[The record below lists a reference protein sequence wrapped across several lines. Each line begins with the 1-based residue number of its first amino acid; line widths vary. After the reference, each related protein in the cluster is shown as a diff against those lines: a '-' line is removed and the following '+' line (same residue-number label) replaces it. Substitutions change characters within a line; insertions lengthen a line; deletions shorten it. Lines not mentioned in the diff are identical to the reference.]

1 MPVAQLPPGPTEAK
15 FIQALKMGIGI
26 YDYLEECHQKY
37 GDAFT
42 LNLSGLD
49 PMVWVKDKEMVKDF
63 FNLKPEQLN
72 QSTLPIPIDIG
83 DNSVGFITNREHMET
98 RKIVVP
104 PFVGKRL
111 KDRAEAMHQIISREI
126 DRMKPG
132 DEYDMP
138 RLIGSITL
146 NIIVYTLLN
155 EMDGERFHRYHDLML
170 EWIQSSTN
178 DAMFLIGTLY
188 GPSKYRNMLHRKYR
202 ERALEGKTASVV
214 DKLMPW
220 NKSIDIKV
228 KIAHQIREDIRAIR
242 ANPDGKEGVL
252 AGYALATWSSGELL
266 DEEKVIGEVM
276 SALVGGHETS
286 AATGAWYMLWLLKKP
301 HIYKKMRQEVLQSI
315 EENGRF
321 DPIAITENKYLNA
334 CLNES
339 QRLTPSA
346 VGTMRHLVADTK
358 IGSLYLPA
366 DTNVLAGAY
375 LRHRDQDTWGDDVM
389 EYRPERW
396 LEEDGFKPGPF
407 DFFPFGGG
415 RRACIGSNQAKQQL
429 RILFAEFARRVE
441 FDSKYAMNNKW
452 PGQQQVSGQ
461 TEPKGGV
468 PVTIKEVRSTNF
480 GYPESDKKP
489 EQPEQKVTKL
499 ATA

>member
-1 MPVAQLPPGPTEAK
+1 
-15 FIQALKMGIGI
+15 MGIGI
-26 YDYLEECHQKY
+26 YDYLEECHKKY

-49 PMVWVKDKEMVKDF
+49 PMVWVKDKDMVKDF
-63 FNLKPEQLN
+63 FNLKPDQID
-72 QSTLPIPIDIG
+72 QATLPIPIDIG
-83 DNSVGFITNREHMET
+83 DNGVGFITGKQHMDT

-111 KDRAEAMHQIISREI
+111 KDRAEAMHEIITREI
-126 DRMKPG
+126 DKMKPG
-132 DEYDMP
+132 TEHDMP

-146 NIIVYTLLN
+146 NIIVYTMLN

-170 EWIQSSTN
+170 DWIVSSTN

-202 ERALEGKTASVV
+202 ERALEGKQASAF
-214 DKLMPW
+214 DKITPW
-220 NKSIDIKV
+220 NKSIDYKV
-228 KIAHQIREDIRAIR
+228 QIANQIRQDVRAIR
-242 ANPDGKEGVL
+242 ANPDAEHKGVL
-252 AGYALATWSSGELL
+252 AGFALATWDTGELL
-266 DEEKVIGEVM
+266 DEEKVITEVM
-276 SALVGGHETS
+276 AALVGGHETS

-301 HIYKKMRQEVLQSI
+301 HIYKKMREEVLKSI

-321 DPIAITENKYLNA
+321 DPHKITENNYLNA

-346 VGTMRHLVADTK
+346 VGTMRHLVGDTK
-358 IGSLYLPA
+358 IGSLYLPGN
-366 DTNVLAGAY
+366 TNVLAAAY
-375 LRHRDQDTWGDDVM
+375 LRHRDQATWGDDVL

-396 LEEDGFKPGPF
+396 TEEGAFKPGPF

-415 RRACIGSNQAKQQL
+415 RRACVGSNQAKQQL

-441 FDSKYAMNNKW
+441 FDSPFAMNNKW

-468 PVTIKEVRSTNF
+468 PVTVTELRPADY
-480 GYPESDKKP
+480 GYPKDAEKKP
-489 EQPEQKVTKL
+489 AKPDNVTQL
-499 ATA
+499 ESA